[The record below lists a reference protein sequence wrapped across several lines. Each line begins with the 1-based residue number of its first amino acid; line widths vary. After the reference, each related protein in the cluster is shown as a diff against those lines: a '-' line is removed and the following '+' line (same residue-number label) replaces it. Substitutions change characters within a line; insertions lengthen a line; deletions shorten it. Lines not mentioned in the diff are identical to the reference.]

1 MDTFTLKKLAGHED
15 LKTTL
20 RYVHLNDEDVR
31 AAMKKI
37 AQSEHSADKAGS
49 EAPSKSIANA

>member
-37 AQSEHSADKAGS
+37 AQSEHSAVG
-49 EAPSKSIANA
+49 